1 MGKRVISF
9 SLWGSKPTYMVGIL
23 RNVDMAKTFYPDF
36 ECWVYLHVDTVPTDI
51 EDKLR
56 TRDNVKIIHKTGDL
70 SLVKPM
76 MWRFESIDDPEVE
89 INMSRDC
96 DTTILIR
103 EKLAVEQWLV
113 SGKTFHIMRD
123 HPQHIAYIMG
133 GMFGT
138 RKIAKLPIWRTEMEK
153 YKQAGIYMYD
163 QDFLRDCIYPLIQTD
178 SIVHTSF
185 LSTGVENAMRF
196 PTEYDAQY
204 NFVGQYINENGEQNM
219 DNVRELYE
227 KYKKTKIKKMRM
239 KMFV

>member
-9 SLWGSKPTYMVGIL
+9 SLWGSKPTYMVGIF

-36 ECWVYLHVDTVPTDI
+36 ECWVYLHVDTVPADI
-51 EDKLR
+51 EEKLR

-96 DTTILIR
+96 DTKILLR
-103 EKLAVEQWLV
+103 EKYAVNQWLA

-123 HPQHIAYIMG
+123 HPKHNVYIMG

-138 RKIAKLPIWRTEMEK
+138 RKIPQIPSWKTEIDK
-153 YKQAGIYMYD
+153 CKQEGIYMYD
-163 QDFLRDCIYPLIQTD
+163 QDFLRDCIYPLIRAD
-178 SIVHTSF
+178 SIIHTSF
-185 LSTGVENAMRF
+185 HSAIGENAIRF
-196 PTEYDAQY
+196 PIEYDAQY
-204 NFVGQYINENGEQNM
+204 NFVGQYINENEEQNM
-219 DNVRELYE
+219 DNVKELYE
-227 KYKKTKIKKMRM
+227 KYTKKAKKMRM
-239 KMFV
+239 IM